1 MRVSKSAR
9 HPIGDI
15 EQWNWLDH
23 FVVSVGHRCQPDRKP
38 GATCGQPGHD
48 TAVVACMAAEINQ
61 LSERS
66 EPTISRKIVAG
77 QPY

>member
-38 GATCGQPGHD
+38 ARRAG
-48 TAVVACMAAEINQ
+48 TAALAG
-61 LSERS
+61 SRHRRS
-66 EPTISRKIVAG
+66 GVYG
-77 QPY
+77 C